1 MNSKTSVDVFIFVN
15 TPEGTDHSLKWIE
28 SKIGQHFYF
37 KSFLKVANNMFIFL
51 LSSLLTTDSEN
62 WGFCFGQG
70 CLELFQYSAEEYN
83 NYHCAA
89 LQRLYRSFTEAL
101 ERCFTDSLQMLYR
114 GLEKSLQMK
123 ISGTLLF

>member
-1 MNSKTSVDVFIFVN
+1 
-15 TPEGTDHSLKWIE
+15 
-28 SKIGQHFYF
+28 
-37 KSFLKVANNMFIFL
+37 MFIFL

-62 WGFCFGQG
+62 WGFCFGQA
-70 CLELFQYSAEEYN
+70 CLELLQYSAEEYN